1 MSARKRFYKAVTI
14 DPAEEW
20 HKVLLDGRVLRSP
33 AGSVVLLPTASL
45 ANAVASEWDAQ
56 QEEIEPASMP
66 QFSLAVTVLDRVMT
80 QREALVDEMASYGA
94 NDLLCYRDEDD
105 VLAAHEHTHWA
116 PWLEW
121 AETELQAPLALA
133 SGIMPV
139 TQPTASVAALR
150 AAVDTHNDWELGMLH
165 RSVAL
170 GGSLILGLGFVRGKM
185 DDAELFTMAF
195 LDELWQVEKWG
206 SDFEAEDR
214 RDNIKRELAAA
225 ARFLALLRDAA

>member
-1 MSARKRFYKAVTI
+1 M
-14 DPAEEW
+14 DM
-20 HKVLLDGRVLRSP
+20 HD
-33 AGSVVLLPTASL
+33 
-45 ANAVASEWDAQ
+45 
-56 QEEIEPASMP
+56 
-66 QFSLAVTVLDRVMT
+66 
-80 QREALVDEMASYGA
+80 
-94 NDLLCYRDEDD
+94 
-105 VLAAHEHTHWA
+105 
-116 PWLEW
+116 
-121 AETELQAPLALA
+121 
-133 SGIMPV
+133 
-139 TQPTASVAALR
+139 
-150 AAVDTHNDWELGMLH
+150 DWELGMLH